1 MASKA
6 LTGASAQSIVLSL
19 LDRRENYGYQ
29 ILKSV
34 LELSDGEVE
43 WIAGS
48 LYPLLHRMTADG
60 FVESEWIEG
69 DGVRRRRV
77 YRITALGRE
86 TLARDRRDWLSVHK
100 IFSRLWDLQPN
111 LS

>member
-34 LELSDGEVE
+34 HELSDGEVE

-60 FVESEWIEG
+60 LVESEWIEG
-69 DGVRRRRV
+69 DGVRRRRI
-77 YRITALGRE
+77 YRITVKGQE
-86 TLARDRRDWLSVHK
+86 KLASERQDWLAVHR
-100 IFSRLWDLQPN
+100 IFARLWDLQPS
-111 LS
+111 LT